1 MILKYPAAAWAE
13 TASAYVTKNRVAA
26 RRRIIVFAAIC
37 SIPLWFMLSG
47 REGRT
52 APAGHNQAGPESRT
66 PTFRVALPEKIRLL
80 PEGASAKGATP
91 GFKFRG
97 IKGWAWVPAQ
107 YVAEIPVMAKYKMNF
122 LMNCYTS
129 LWDLEV
135 HDTWAGIPSGK
146 ANHWYKPL
154 PQAKKHDF
162 ERIVREC
169 QKHSIQ
175 FCFSMNPNLNSDRP
189 FDYDDPKDLDELWE
203 HYTWM
208 QSLGVKWFNISLDD
222 IAQRIDAAGQAKLV
236 NAVFQ
241 RLRSRDPQAQM
252 IFCPT
257 WYAGPDGKAGESNP
271 RLGTGDTP
279 GVRYTKELAA
289 KLDPDVYLFWT
300 GPEECSLTITAEE
313 AENYKRLSRH
323 RLFIWDNYPVNDQN
337 PTLHLGPLMGRG
349 PRLAKVADG
358 YISNPLSPQNEAN
371 RIPLLTIADYL
382 WNPEAYDPV
391 RSIGQALAHL
401 GQTPEQRSALKDL
414 VELYPGRLVDGS
426 LDDGWNSLRNRFRMT
441 LDHGSQSDAMDFIK
455 NAEGVSR
462 RLAEWF
468 PNQFVLARRTLD
480 SDIAGMRGEYAKKYP
495 PR

>member
-1 MILKYPAAAWAE
+1 
-13 TASAYVTKNRVAA
+13 
-26 RRRIIVFAAIC
+26 
-37 SIPLWFMLSG
+37 
-47 REGRT
+47 
-52 APAGHNQAGPESRT
+52 
-66 PTFRVALPEKIRLL
+66 
-80 PEGASAKGATP
+80 
-91 GFKFRG
+91 
-97 IKGWAWVPAQ
+97 
-107 YVAEIPVMAKYKMNF
+107 
-122 LMNCYTS
+122 
-129 LWDLEV
+129 
-135 HDTWAGIPSGK
+135 
-146 ANHWYKPL
+146 
-154 PQAKKHDF
+154 
-162 ERIVREC
+162 
-169 QKHSIQ
+169 
-175 FCFSMNPNLNSDRP
+175 
-189 FDYDDPKDLDELWE
+189 
-203 HYTWM
+203 M

-414 VELYPGRLVDGS
+414 VELYPGTHFATAS
-426 LDDGWNSLRNRFRMT
+426 
-441 LDHGSQSDAMDFIK
+441 A
-455 NAEGVSR
+455 
-462 RLAEWF
+462 
-468 PNQFVLARRTLD
+468 
-480 SDIAGMRGEYAKKYP
+480 
-495 PR
+495 